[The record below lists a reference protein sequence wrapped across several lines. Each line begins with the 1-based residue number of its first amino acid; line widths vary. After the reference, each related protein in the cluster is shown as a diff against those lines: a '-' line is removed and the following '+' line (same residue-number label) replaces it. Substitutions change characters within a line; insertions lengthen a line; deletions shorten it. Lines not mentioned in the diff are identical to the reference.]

1 MPHRLLGPGSLFIDA
16 LRASVAGAAIFV
28 AGLVTTSV
36 EQGVNTVPPTG
47 SEQLFEVALR
57 QGGLLL
63 VLIVVLFFYR
73 RDYVKLTDFWQK
85 QSDQW
90 AQQTAVIVELV
101 RGTTKA
107 LTDDA
112 AATREMS
119 VVMHQAKNVMA
130 RLDVPRRRDEDDGA
144 SSRKM

>member
-16 LRASVAGAAIFV
+16 LRASVAGGAIFI
-28 AGLVTTSV
+28 AGLVTTSDY
-36 EQGVNTVPPTG
+36 QGGKAVPPVSGTEG
-47 SEQLFEVALR
+47 LLEMAIR

-63 VLIVVLFFYR
+63 VLVVVLFFYR

-90 AQQTAVIVELV
+90 ATQTAMLVELTK
-101 RGTTKA
+101 GTTRA

-119 VVMHQAKNVMA
+119 IVMHQAKNVMA
-130 RLDVPRRRDEDDGA
+130 AYLPGRRDDDLTRRP
-144 SSRKM
+144 S